1 LAGRGGDEVKQQR
14 NPTRERLPGWQRS
27 GTDESREAPTVIKV
41 GADYYILASSL
52 GSRRATR
59 SLANGESFAVF
70 EVGGD
75 IIESPFEP
83 LGFFHR
89 DTRHLSRFELK
100 IASETPYYLNSYTS
114 EENAELRINL
124 TNPDLG
130 VRGQQIELPRTAV
143 QIQRNWVIVGASLFH
158 KLVVHNYSRAA
169 VRFSLDFIFA
179 VDFADLFE
187 VRGVKRKRRGERRA
201 PAINARSVAFS
212 YRGVDGVERFT
223 EVAFGAAPATLDAG
237 RASFELSLKP
247 DEDWMLEVR
256 ITGGSENDSA
266 NHRGRIARFDE
277 ALKVRRDEIA
287 VFSRGWA
294 RISASNELLDSLL
307 RRSVADL
314 TAIIR
319 YAPEGTFM
327 MAGIPWFAT
336 LFGRDSIITALF
348 ALPFNPAIAVGTLK
362 TLAALQ
368 GTRDDPARDEQP
380 GKILHEIRYGEMAA
394 SGEIPFGRY
403 YGSVDSTPLFLWLL
417 GRYVRTTGDL
427 DLAQELWPN
436 VERALEWIEGWGDRD
451 GDGYVEYFR
460 ATPRGLANQGWKD
473 SFDAISH
480 ADGTLARAPI
490 ALCEVQ
496 GYVYA
501 AYRSISAIAARLGRA
516 GLADRLAER
525 AAALKAAFVRDFW
538 LERERTVA
546 LALDA
551 DKRPCRVMTSNAAH
565 CLAADLL
572 DGDRAAAV
580 AERLLSD
587 DMFSGWG
594 VRTLSARE
602 RRYNPM
608 SYHNG
613 SVWPHDNAIAAFGLS
628 RLARREGVMRI
639 LSSLLDAAVY
649 FHSGSLPELFCGF
662 PREERL
668 GPVPYPVACHPQA
681 WSAGSVFTIV
691 QGMLGIDVRGFDQR
705 LRIVSPAMPAWL
717 DWLRV
722 DALKVGPAATVSFTV
737 RRTPGGGAAVEVLE
751 KRGQVEVEIRN

>member
-1 LAGRGGDEVKQQR
+1 VKQR
-14 NPTRERLPGWQRS
+14 NTKARVPGWIKA
-27 GTDESREAPTVIKV
+27 GGAAAPEASPTVIKV
-41 GADYYILASSL
+41 GSDFYIRASSL

-59 SLANGESFAVF
+59 ALANGESFAVF

-75 IIESPFEP
+75 ILESPFEA

-100 IASETPYYLNSYTS
+100 IAGESPYYLNSYTS
-114 EENAELRINL
+114 DENAELRINL

-130 VRGQQIELPRTAV
+130 VSAERVELPRTSI
-143 QIQRNWVIVGASLFH
+143 QIQRNWVIAGASLFH
-158 KLVVHNYSRAA
+158 RVVIHNYARAPIRA
-169 VRFSLDFIFA
+169 LLDFVFA

-187 VRGVKRKRRGERRA
+187 VRGVRRRRRGVLRQ
-201 PAINARSVAFS
+201 PALGAKSVSFS
-212 YRGVDGVERFT
+212 YLGVDGVERFT
-223 EVAFGAAPATLDAG
+223 EIAFATEPATLDAG
-237 RASFELSLKP
+237 RAAFQLSLEP
-247 DEDWMLEVR
+247 GEDWTLEILV
-256 ITGGSENDSA
+256 TGASESTAA
-266 NHRGRIARFDE
+266 NQRARPQRFGE
-277 ALKVRRDEIA
+277 ALAARRGEIA
-287 VFSRGWA
+287 AFAAGWS
-294 RISASNELLDSLL
+294 RISASNELMESLL

-319 YAPEGTFM
+319 YAPEGTFI

-368 GTRDDPARDEQP
+368 GTQVDPQRDEQP
-380 GKILHEIRYGEMAA
+380 GKIIHEIRYGEMAA
-394 SGEIPFGRY
+394 SGEVPFGRY

-427 DLAQELWPN
+427 ALAAELWNN
-436 VERALEWIEGWGDRD
+436 VERALEWIERWGDRD
-451 GDGYVEYFR
+451 GDLYVEYFR
-460 ATPRGLANQGWKD
+460 ETPRGLANQGWKD

-501 AYRSISAIAARLGRA
+501 AYRSIADIAARLGRHE
-516 GLADRLAER
+516 LAARLAER
-525 AAALKAAFVRDFW
+525 AAALKAAFARDFW

-551 DKRPCRVMTSNAAH
+551 DKRPCRVTASNAAH
-565 CLAADLL
+565 CLTAGLL
-572 DGDRAAAV
+572 DADQAAAL

-587 DMFSGWG
+587 EMFSGWG

-628 RLARREGVMRI
+628 RLARREGVIRI
-639 LSSLLDAAVY
+639 LGSLLDAAVH

-681 WSAGSVFTIV
+681 WSAGSIFTIV
-691 QGMLGIDVRGFDQR
+691 QGMLGIDVLGFEQR
-705 LRIVSPAMPAWL
+705 LRISSPVMPPWL
-717 DWLRV
+717 DWLRIEG
-722 DALKVGPAATVSFTV
+722 LRIGPTAAVSFNV
-737 RRTPGGGAAVEVLE
+737 RRTPEGAAIEVIE
-751 KRGQVEVEIRN
+751 KRGHVDIEIRE